1 MVRLDPFKS
10 FEAHD
15 DSTIQHGKEGAVKK
29 GLWLERKIRINP
41 TTIINR
47 GSFIDFINS
56 YLPKEA
62 HLKKGGLFGRGHL
75 GWLIPGADDTK
86 IMNTFTEVIKD
97 PALFKC
103 LATWDTKENA
113 PPVIINGG
121 IVVSRDFQKEK
132 ALFQSIAKKFS
143 GALFTREYKY
153 STQTRAAYTQFLKT
167 LKDEIQKHQ
176 GNIHQDTFKVVF
188 FDMIDLSDLV
198 GPAKASTK
206 RFYYEAFP
214 RTDIRNRDFILK
226 YFQQHFNN
234 SLSKEELKLLDQAI
248 INVLTSINPTL
259 TRDSVLNAV
268 LQLDCDW
275 LVRRQRNGITVLPA
289 ESVERV
295 ELSSDRTSYK
305 RAQAFS
311 LANQQEILNFYQS
324 LPPAVNSLCC
334 QVQYQRGIG
343 GCGSVV
349 HAIFQEDENAK
360 IAAMIAAN
368 SGMPLGAL
376 ELPGKKKD
384 DYYVEMPQHYLN
396 CSTQEESVVENV
408 LLTLFGEDRGAQ
420 RTFFNNV
427 FKGVWGL
434 KDVNSRDTYQ
444 GEDFVTTEDAKSY
457 NRCYIAEN
465 LQISALERD
474 QQGFLDLA
482 PDTAHPVTLIFA
494 DSVNA
499 AASGRDATS
508 TMTRTLNQKAAQDY
522 GFFIECIKEK
532 LRSSMDAAA
541 ATGAT
546 HLLVAQISTNLYAP
560 HQFKHAIRREF
571 QGIVQ
576 DILNEVVGPQGEQRG
591 QYFKQVIIPTI

>member
-167 LKDEIQKHQ
+167 LKDEIQNHQ

-188 FDMIDLSDLV
+188 FDMIDRSGLV

-206 RFYYEAFP
+206 NFYYQAFP
-214 RTDIRNRDFILK
+214 QTDIRSRNSILK
-226 YFQQHFNN
+226 YFQQHSRN
-234 SLSKEELKLLDQAI
+234 SLNEQDLQLLDHVI
-248 INVLTSINPTL
+248 INVLTSTDPAL
-259 TRDSVLNAV
+259 TRERVLDEVNKLDPQLYKKCIQSPQLYIDPVDSVDA
-268 LQLDCDW
+268 
-275 LVRRQRNGITVLPA
+275 
-289 ESVERV
+289 
-295 ELSSDRTSYK
+295 SSSPTDFP
-305 RAQAFS
+305 RAMSFS
-311 LANQQEILNFYQS
+311 LSNETAVQALYQS

-349 HAIFQEDENAK
+349 HAIFQEDENAQV
-360 IAAMIAAN
+360 AAMIAAN

-376 ELPGKKKD
+376 ELPEKKGD
-384 DYYVEMPQHYLN
+384 DYYEQTPKHYLN

-408 LLTLFGEDRGAQ
+408 LLTLFGENRGAQ
-420 RTFFNNV
+420 RTFFENV

-457 NRCYIAEN
+457 NRCYIAKN

-474 QQGFLDLA
+474 QQGFLDLV
-482 PDTAHPVTLIFA
+482 PHTAHPVTLIFA

-499 AASGRDATS
+499 AARGTNS
-508 TMTRTLNQKAAQDY
+508 AQDY

-576 DILNEVVGPQGEQRG
+576 DILDEVVGPQGEQRG